1 MATTSP
7 QLLWQILKKGSTF
20 LVKGRSGDRPL
31 FSAEPGNLAAK
42 HSYKF
47 SGELWA

>member
-31 FSAEPGNLAAK
+31 FSVEPGNLAAK